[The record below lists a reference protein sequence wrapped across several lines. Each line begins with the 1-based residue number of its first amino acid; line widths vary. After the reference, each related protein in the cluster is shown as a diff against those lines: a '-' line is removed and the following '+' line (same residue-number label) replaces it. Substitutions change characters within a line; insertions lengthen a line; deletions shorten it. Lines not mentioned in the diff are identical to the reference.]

1 MFNLSDIFFGE
12 KPVYPDPS
20 YIEPV
25 KVPKEKVIEPAFQVG
40 RTEDNRVSLK
50 IGGDSAWSSSL
61 LMNDEGVDALI
72 RMLEAAKNQPLPAGD
87 SEE

>member
-1 MFNLSDIFFGE
+1 MFRNLFGE
-12 KPVYPDPS
+12 KPVYPDSS
-20 YIEPV
+20 YIAPV
-25 KVPKEKVIEPAFQVG
+25 KVPSREVVEPAYQVG

-50 IGGDSAWSSSL
+50 LGGDNSWSSTL

-72 RMLEAAKNQPLPAGD
+72 RMLDAAKNQPVSACD

>member
-72 RMLEAAKNQPLPAGD
+72 RMLEAAKNQPLPACD